1 MENAS
6 QPAGAERVL
15 VTGALGCIGA
25 WVTRT
30 LVRDG
35 AQVVAFDLGAN
46 RSRLELVMTPDELGA
61 VQFARGD
68 ITDRTAVADCVTA
81 QGINHIIHLAA
92 LQVPFCKA
100 DPVAGAQVNVV
111 GTVNVFEAAKAAGLR
126 QVIYASSIAVYGPA
140 GHYADAILP
149 ADAPLFPQTHYGVYK
164 QANEGTA
171 RIFWQD
177 DGIAS
182 VALRPYT
189 IYGPARDQGLTSEPT
204 KAMLAAARGD
214 GYHIPFGGV
223 MGYQH
228 VEDVARIFVQA
239 MRTPVEGAHAFNLRG
254 AIADMPTVIAA
265 IEAAA
270 PDVAGRISYDEVS
283 LPFPEG
289 FDDQALRAAL
299 GDIPDTSLVD
309 GVAKTVDH
317 FRAALADGRLA

>member
-1 MENAS
+1 MDNAS
-6 QPAGAERVL
+6 HAAGDARVL

-30 LVRDG
+30 LIRDG

-46 RSRLELVMTPDELGA
+46 RSRMELIMAPDELA
-61 VQFARGD
+61 TVDFVRGD
-68 ITDRTAVADCVTA
+68 ITDSDAVAACVVER
-81 QGINHIIHLAA
+81 GINQIIHLAA

-100 DPVAGAQVNVV
+100 DPVTGARVNVV
-111 GTVNVFEAAKAAGLR
+111 GTVNVFEAAKRAGLR
-126 QVIYASSIAVYGPA
+126 QVVYASSIAVYGPA
-140 GHYADAILP
+140 GHYAESVLP

-171 RIFWQD
+171 RVYWQD

-204 KAMLAAARGD
+204 KAMLAAARGE

-223 MGYQH
+223 MGFQY
-228 VEDVARIFVQA
+228 VEDVARLFVHA
-239 MRTPVEGAHAFNLRG
+239 ARTPVEGAHVFNLRG
-254 AIADMPTVIAA
+254 TIANMAEVIAA

-270 PDVAGRISYDEVS
+270 PAVAGRISYDEVS
-283 LPFPEG
+283 LPFPHG
-289 FDDQALRAAL
+289 FDDRALRAAL
-299 GDIPDTSLVD
+299 GAIPDTSLRD
-309 GVAKTVDH
+309 GVAQTVAH
-317 FRAALADGRLA
+317 FRTALADGRLG

>member
-1 MENAS
+1 MRERAGHHPHHPPGGAAS
-6 QPAGAERVL
+6 
-15 VTGALGCIGA
+15 ALLQGRPGGRRA
-25 WVTRT
+25 RQRG
-30 LVRDG
+30 RDG
-35 AQVVAFDLGAN
+35 QRLRSGQGGRLGQVV
-46 RSRLELVMTPDELGA
+46 
-61 VQFARGD
+61 
-68 ITDRTAVADCVTA
+68 
-81 QGINHIIHLAA
+81 
-92 LQVPFCKA
+92 
-100 DPVAGAQVNVV
+100 
-111 GTVNVFEAAKAAGLR
+111 
-126 QVIYASSIAVYGPA
+126 YASSIAVYGPA

-204 KAMLAAARGD
+204 KAMLAAAQGD

-265 IEAAA
+265 IEAA
-270 PDVAGRISYDEVS
+270 VS
-283 LPFPEG
+283 GCGYRP
-289 FDDQALRAAL
+289 
-299 GDIPDTSLVD
+299 
-309 GVAKTVDH
+309 H
-317 FRAALADGRLA
+317 